1 MVKQRVLPPYDDGLG
16 DETFGEQMNA
26 LGVEV
31 VKQKPELK
39 NIKWVSG
46 WKKNKPLVD
55 KVCVN
60 KSSISFGDEALKILL
75 DRSTHKKLQLATAD
89 FRNQK
94 VLVIKTS
101 ETGYVVVQGKTGRA
115 RAGSPGVMKKLQE
128 HGLALGVYRVKKA
141 KGGVI
146 CIPEEGQT

>member
-1 MVKQRVLPPYDDGLG
+1 MVKFQLPPQSNWPEE
-16 DETFGEQMNA
+16 ETFEDVMDA

-31 VKQKPELK
+31 VKQKEEGLK

-46 WKKNKPLVD
+46 WKRTKPLAD

-60 KSSISFGDEALKILL
+60 KSSISFGGKALQMLFDGSIY
-75 DRSTHKKLQLATAD
+75 KKLQLATAD